1 LKPGLKIL
9 QVPKNI
15 VCNSSKRDVIIT
27 QYGYFYRNDLCTD
40 KIAKDTNV
48 P

>member
-15 VCNSSKRDVIIT
+15 VCNSPKKDVIIT
-27 QYGYFYRNDLCTD
+27 QYGYFYRNEFMYR
-40 KIAKDTNV
+40 
-48 P
+48 